1 MFAPDVAHL
10 LVIAVGTCI
19 GRLGGELMHWC
30 EQRARERGLEGVLL
44 EVRPSNASAIAF
56 YKKHGYLQIGV
67 RRGYYPAD
75 KGGRED
81 ALVMQKRFD
90 ANGA

>member
-1 MFAPDVAHL
+1 M
-10 LVIAVGTCI
+10 
-19 GRLGGELMHWC
+19 
-30 EQRARERGLEGVLL
+30 LL
-44 EVRPSNASAIAF
+44 EVRPSNVSAIAF